1 MGEERSGLPSTERV
15 SVPQAADH
23 LGTTVDAIRNRVH
36 RGTIPYE
43 RDEQGRVWIL
53 LGTGRPR
60 QDATGHR
67 QDTGQPQYEPDDAL
81 ISEMREHIED
91 LRAQLEAERQA
102 HAEARRLLLSALEK
116 IPPAIEAPT
125 HEARDSA
132 MAERRAEKRRS
143 EALDDVDRS
152 PEAAADQRQAARE
165 RRRWTDTP
173 TDAGEG
179 PQSGSERRWW
189 EFWR

>member
-1 MGEERSGLPSTERV
+1 
-15 SVPQAADH
+15 
-23 LGTTVDAIRNRVH
+23 
-36 RGTIPYE
+36 
-43 RDEQGRVWIL
+43 
-53 LGTGRPR
+53 
-60 QDATGHR
+60 
-67 QDTGQPQYEPDDAL
+67 
-81 ISEMREHIED
+81 MREHIED

-125 HEARDSA
+125 QEARDSA

-165 RRRWTDTP
+165 RRRWTDDTP